1 MIRFKLMTFGLMT
14 FGLAVAI
21 SGTQPVQSQVTID
34 VSKITCEQFILF
46 KVTDPQKIAIWLS
59 GYYHGKRETTVVET
73 QTFAEFSD
81 KTKDYCRA
89 NLNVPVMQAVDTLI
103 AGKP

>member
-1 MIRFKLMTFGLMT
+1 MARYGFVAFGL
-14 FGLAVAI
+14 LALITGA
-21 SGTQPVQSQVTID
+21 QPSQAQVTLD

-59 GYYHGKRETTVVET
+59 GYYHGKRETTVVDT
-73 QTFAEFSD
+73 QTFSEFSD

-89 NLNVPVMQAVDTLI
+89 NFTMPVMQAVENLI
-103 AGKP
+103 AGKK

>member
-1 MIRFKLMTFGLMT
+1 MVRYGLVTFGLT
-14 FGLAVAI
+14 AALSAQ
-21 SGTQPVQSQVTID
+21 SVQAQVSID
-34 VSKITCEQFILF
+34 VSKISCEQFILF

-59 GYYHGKRETTVVET
+59 GYYHGKNQNTVVDT

-89 NLNVPVMQAVDTLI
+89 NFSMPVMQAVETLI
-103 AGKP
+103 AAGKK

>member
-1 MIRFKLMTFGLMT
+1 MIRHGLVT
-14 FGLAVAI
+14 FGLAAAL
-21 SGTQPVQSQVTID
+21 SATQPVQAQVTID
-34 VSKITCEQFILF
+34 VAKISCEQFILF

-59 GYYHGKRETTVVET
+59 GYYHGKRETTVVDT

-103 AGKP
+103 AGKK

>member
-1 MIRFKLMTFGLMT
+1 MIRHGLVT
-14 FGLAVAI
+14 FGLAAALAA
-21 SGTQPVQSQVTID
+21 THPVQAQVTID
-34 VSKITCEQFILF
+34 VAKISCEQFILF

-59 GYYHGKRETTVVET
+59 GYYHGKRETTVVDT

-103 AGKP
+103 AGKK